1 MKRLLT
7 FTIFLMVF
15 SLLLLNPYR
24 TPLAVAEEYPSKPI
38 TWIVPM
44 SPGGGFDTYSRGV
57 GQIMEKYLGQPVVIK
72 NMPGAGNRTGTNAIY
87 RARPDGYTIGIIN
100 VPGMA
105 AGQMLMKTR
114 FDLDK
119 FTWLGGVSIEK
130 YVMATSSKSPYYT
143 VEDLK
148 KSKTP
153 INVGVTGK
161 GATAYTVAIIG
172 MKSFDVPF
180 RLVSGYGGSS
190 EAIVGAIRGDVAI
203 VNYSLTSILPHVK
216 SGDLRP
222 IIVFT
227 KERDP
232 FYPNTPCVTEVG
244 KGELAALGV
253 PRLIAAPPKTPKDR
267 YQKLA
272 KALEQTLKDPQL
284 IAWSKKAKRP
294 IEPISAEQGKRL
306 QIEIMKTYKSYAKV
320 LKQFF

>member
-1 MKRLLT
+1 
-7 FTIFLMVF
+7 
-15 SLLLLNPYR
+15 
-24 TPLAVAEEYPSKPI
+24 
-38 TWIVPM
+38 
-44 SPGGGFDTYSRGV
+44 
-57 GQIMEKYLGQPVVIK
+57 
-72 NMPGAGNRTGTNAIY
+72 MPGAGNRTGTNAIY
-87 RARPDGYTIGIIN
+87 RARPDGHTIGIIN

-119 FTWLGGVSIEK
+119 FTWLGGVAVEK
-130 YVMATSSKSPYYT
+130 YVMATSAKSPYHT
-143 VEDLK
+143 IEDLK

-172 MKSFDVPF
+172 MNSFGIPF

-190 EAIVGAIRGDVAI
+190 EAIVGAIRGDVAV

-222 IIVFT
+222 IVVYT

-232 FYPNTPCVTEVG
+232 FYPDTPCVTEIG

-253 PRLIAAPPKTPKDR
+253 PRLVAAPPKTPKDR
-267 YQKLA
+267 SQKLV
-272 KALEQTLKDPQL
+272 KALAQTLKDPQL
-284 IAWSKKAKRP
+284 ISWSKKAKRP
-294 IEPISAEQGKRL
+294 IVAISAEEGKRL
-306 QIEIMKTYKSYAKV
+306 QVEIMKTYKSYAKV